1 MYVRISHP
9 HIFFIRTFAHEYMA
23 NLKEVRIRITSVGST
38 QQITKAMKLVS
49 ATKLRRAQNAITQMR
64 PYAQKLNGLLANLA
78 DSIDVDSLKV
88 YFDKREVKNVLIV
101 PITSDR
107 GLCGSFN
114 ANVIKLAGRVIAEKY
129 QGKNISILPI
139 GKKGSEFFGKT
150 KHTVINDSRDAF
162 LTLNA
167 ETGFI
172 IGERILA
179 EFKAGKYDAVEIVYN
194 QFKNAATQILTNDQF
209 LPIDKSTFGGAGDAK
224 NDYIFEPSKGE
235 ILEDL
240 IPRILKTHVYRCLLD
255 SLASEHGARMIS
267 MDKATD
273 NAGELI
279 KALKLEYNRARQAAI
294 TTEISEIVGGA
305 AALSS
310 N

>member
-1 MYVRISHP
+1 VRISHP

-167 ETGFI
+167 ETGFS

>member
-1 MYVRISHP
+1 
-9 HIFFIRTFAHEYMA
+9 MA

-114 ANVIKLAGRVIAEKY
+114 ANVIKLASRVIAEKY
-129 QGKNISILPI
+129 EGKNITILPI
-139 GKKGSEFFGKT
+139 GKKGSEFFAKT

-167 ETGFI
+167 ETGFS

-305 AALSS
+305 AALSG

>member
-1 MYVRISHP
+1 
-9 HIFFIRTFAHEYMA
+9 
-23 NLKEVRIRITSVGST
+23 
-38 QQITKAMKLVS
+38 MKLVS

-114 ANVIKLAGRVIAEKY
+114 ANVIKLASKVIAEKY
-129 QGKNISILPI
+129 ESKNITILPI

-167 ETGFI
+167 ETGFS

>member
-1 MYVRISHP
+1 
-9 HIFFIRTFAHEYMA
+9 MA

-114 ANVIKLAGRVIAEKY
+114 ANVIKLASRVIAEKY
-129 QGKNISILPI
+129 EGKNISILPI

-167 ETGFI
+167 ETGFS